1 MLVGEEKEE
10 SERREGSGE
19 CGVRGGG
26 CWWVRGRMLDGW
38 MGDRVG
44 DRVGDIGIRSGMWD
58 DSGGGV
64 WDIGVGKWWGSG

>member
-1 MLVGEEKEE
+1 MLVGGEKNE

-38 MGDRVG
+38 MRDGM
-44 DRVGDIGIRSGMWD
+44 GDIGIRSGMWD
-58 DSGGGV
+58 DSG
-64 WDIGVGKWWGSG
+64 VGSVILEWGSGWGSG

>member
-1 MLVGEEKEE
+1 MLG
-10 SERREGSGE
+10 
-19 CGVRGGG
+19 
-26 CWWVRGRMLDGW
+26 GW
-38 MGDRVG
+38 MG